1 MRIHGL
7 LRMAFN
13 GWIFSSSLLFLFLT
27 CFQAMDRAHRIGQKK
42 QVTVYRFVTEGTIEE
57 KIIERAN
64 KKLFLNA
71 MVIKE
76 GKLQEKDKVLRKPR
90 ILTTNLEA

>member
-1 MRIHGL
+1 
-7 LRMAFN
+7 
-13 GWIFSSSLLFLFLT
+13 
-27 CFQAMDRAHRIGQKK
+27 MDRAHRIGQKK